1 MNYKINI
8 VFYVVDV
15 IDHLFEVNK
24 KTKLIYISKFIYI
37 QIIIIII
44 TITNYYIIIK
54 TYHNIIIYNII

>member
-54 TYHNIIIYNII
+54 TYHNI